1 MLIASLI
8 RHARAQFRAKLARH
22 RPRLLTLL
30 GLAAEARGEAQA
42 EGGDAREMRLRSYTP
57 PEAEHALLRN
67 RIVTH
72 DSYTANLK
80 VRGAPA

>member
-42 EGGDAREMRLRSYTP
+42 EGGRCGLGRTR
-57 PEAEHALLRN
+57 HRKRN
-67 RIVTH
+67 TH
-72 DSYTANLK
+72 CFAI
-80 VRGAPA
+80 A